1 MRFSSTSTI
10 AVLLFTIATGPAV
23 AGASLCPEPTAAA
36 DNATHVDTGTHGIG
50 IDISKAGDNRESQMV
65 FFNQLSVE
73 EKSDVCSHCTS
84 SVKTGVAQ
92 LSSGELSFCQAIL
105 SVQ

>member
-1 MRFSSTSTI
+1 MRFSSIIVMIVFTMATSPAI
-10 AVLLFTIATGPAV
+10 AL
-23 AGASLCPEPTAAA
+23 AGASLCPKATAVA
-36 DNATHVDTGTHGIG
+36 DNATHLDSGSYPIG

-73 EKSDVCSHCTS
+73 EKSDVCTHCTAS
-84 SVKTGVAQ
+84 TKTGVAV
-92 LSSGELSFCQAIL
+92 LSSGDLSLCQAIL